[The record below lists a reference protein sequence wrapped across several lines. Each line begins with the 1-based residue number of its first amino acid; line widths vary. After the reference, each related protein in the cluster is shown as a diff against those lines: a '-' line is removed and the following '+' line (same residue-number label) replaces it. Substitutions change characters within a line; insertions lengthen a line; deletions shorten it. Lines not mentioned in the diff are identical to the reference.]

1 MKRLIRKMTACFM
14 ALAMILALSVNAFAD
29 WRVNVTDA
37 GSTGITSVSIAW
49 TDDAT
54 DEIKEDLEDATVTLS
69 TTDGSTWSAAVTGT
83 TGIYSATATVTTDGT
98 TITITDGSLTT
109 YATLTAAAPATGL
122 LASDSATFSLAY
134 SAGSG
139 STTNWTSTD
148 SEGTGSGTG
157 VGKLEGID
165 PDKVINVILPVVGEN
180 TYDMYLDPHDLLNDT
195 DWLRYGGSES
205 LVWSGSDGRLFFN
218 QGSVDVDSGGDTVSK
233 TSYGNDSIA
242 LDVINRSQIDVT
254 VTLDLAVTKS
264 DGAESLIF
272 TNSSGVSN
280 ASGAAMYLG
289 VVAVSSNGAEA
300 DEDTSPAD
308 VGTEYITTVRAD
320 STGSSG
326 SASYTTDLPAVSVF
340 QRNWDGSAEKYIY
353 EIDDEDR
360 EDTDFNK
367 LTFNLSGMINDS
379 DAWDDMG
386 DEPVSLEL
394 TWTVTEVVE
403 EEDVEPTAEVTTTA
417 RAANGTAVIT
427 YDLGSGDSAA
437 TEVSHLW
444 FNTTTD
450 VLTNTSIVTN
460 HNTDECTITVSVIT
474 ALYNAGG
481 NLTLEFDNGDTVD
494 LTLR

>member
-37 GSTGITSVSIAW
+37 GNTGITSVSIEW

-54 DEIKEDLEDATVTLS
+54 EEIKEDLEDATVTLS
-69 TTDGSTWSAAVTGT
+69 TTDGSTWSVAITDT
-83 TGIYSATATVTTDGT
+83 TTTYYASIADD
-98 TITITDGSLTT
+98 TITITDDALGTTT
-109 YATLTAAAPATGL
+109 YATLTTSAAPTGDGL
-122 LASDSATFSLAY
+122 SRDSATFSLVN
-134 SAGSG
+134 SG
-139 STTNWTSTD
+139 NTTNWTSTD

-165 PDKVINVILPVVGEN
+165 PDKVINVILPVVGDN

-218 QGSVDVDSGGDTVSK
+218 QGSVDVDSGGEEVSK

-254 VTLDLAVTKS
+254 VTLDLVVTKS
-264 DGAESLIF
+264 EGAESLAF
-272 TNSSGVSN
+272 TNSSGVST

-300 DEDTSPAD
+300 DSDTSPAN
-308 VGTEYITTVRAD
+308 VGTEYITTVSAD

-340 QRNWDGSAEKYIY
+340 QRDWDGSKYIY

-450 VLTNTSIVTN
+450 VLTNTSIITN

-481 NLTLEFDNGDTVD
+481 NLTLEFDTGDTVD